1 VQQTLEKDLSI
12 KPAVADVMAT
22 GTFPTSVNSVK
33 LQQVEALMLRFGQLK
48 KSVNVNA
55 LMINS

>member
-1 VQQTLEKDLSI
+1 VDT
-12 KPAVADVMAT
+12 
-22 GTFPTSVNSVK
+22 VK

-55 LMINS
+55 LVNS